1 MFPSDSSPITFVSS
15 IGVNIPAASYAF
27 ESAPDD
33 SSIIRKMGGKLGYVR
48 TGLDSQWEYWAYDD
62 FDFSDGATHL
72 TVRATSATQGGTLS
86 VRLANHYNPELT
98 IATVDIPNT
107 GGWNSFRDF
116 TVNVDRDDLAKLGTN
131 QDLFFVVENN
141 GDSDYLFDSES
152 FRFNK
157 NRVGDQV
164 QPFVYKNAPG
174 VVSSEHYKFQK
185 YFKEL
190 SGWSNTYINFEIAE
204 FGSPVEVKI

>member
-1 MFPSDSSPITFVSS
+1 VFPSDSSPITFVSS

-48 TGLDSQWEYWAYDD
+48 TGLDSQWEYWTYDD

-107 GGWNSFRDF
+107 GG
-116 TVNVDRDDLAKLGTN
+116 
-131 QDLFFVVENN
+131 
-141 GDSDYLFDSES
+141 
-152 FRFNK
+152 
-157 NRVGDQV
+157 
-164 QPFVYKNAPG
+164 
-174 VVSSEHYKFQK
+174 
-185 YFKEL
+185 
-190 SGWSNTYINFEIAE
+190 
-204 FGSPVEVKI
+204 